1 MLWPREENIIFVAN
15 GSLNSGIISI
25 HDVKKSVPT
34 NTEDYQEIVSTKK
47 DISTVKEFRISF
59 KRIPKVDRVVEIQCD
74 QLAESFVVLQVKKG
88 IFKFVKMFIIQQN
101 RLLGTFTTIFRHT
114 EVSRRFTDFQKPHG
128 RSVGK

>member
-25 HDVKKSVPT
+25 HDVKKSVTT

-47 DISTVKEFRISF
+47 DISTVKEFKISF

-74 QLAESFVVLQVKKG
+74 QFAESFIVLQVKNG
-88 IFKFVKMFIIQQN
+88 IFKFVKILFN
-101 RLLGTFTTIFRHT
+101 KTRLLGTFTTIFRHT
-114 EVSRRFTDFQKPHG
+114 EINRRFTDFQKSHG
-128 RSVGK
+128 